1 MCAAV
6 CPELGRRACP
16 DFYKIGTIG
25 GETLKLLALDLGE
38 RRIGLAVS
46 NQEGTL
52 VLPAGHLQ
60 RDKLQTDIQRVLASA
75 IERDAQGIVV
85 GIPYSLDGSEGP
97 QAKRARRFVQTL
109 TRQTTLPVYTV
120 DERFTSVEAEGMMR
134 EAGRQPSRERG
145 AVDAAAAA
153 LILQRFLDQKPE

>member
-1 MCAAV
+1 
-6 CPELGRRACP
+6 
-16 DFYKIGTIG
+16 
-25 GETLKLLALDLGE
+25 LDLGE

-75 IERDAQGIVV
+75 IERDVQGIVV
-85 GIPYSLDGSEGP
+85 GIPYSLDGSEGT
-97 QAKRARRFVQTL
+97 QAKRARRFVRSL
-109 TRQTTLPVYTV
+109 EKQTTLAVYTV

-134 EAGRQPSRERG
+134 EAGRQPSRDRG
-145 AVDAAAAA
+145 AVDSAAAA
-153 LILQRFLDQKPE
+153 LILQRFLDQA

>member
-1 MCAAV
+1 MTC
-6 CPELGRRACP
+6 LRRAKG
-16 DFYKIGTIG
+16 D
-25 GETLKLLALDLGE
+25 ETLRLLALDLGE

-60 RDKLQTDIQRVLASA
+60 RDRFQTDIQRILASA
-75 IERDAQGIVV
+75 AERDAQGIVV
-85 GIPYSLDGSEGP
+85 GIPYSLDGSEGS
-97 QAKRARRFVQTL
+97 QARRARRFVNSL
-109 TRQTTLPVYTV
+109 RKQTTLPVYTV

>member
-1 MCAAV
+1 M
-6 CPELGRRACP
+6 
-16 DFYKIGTIG
+16 
-25 GETLKLLALDLGE
+25 DLGE

-52 VLPAGHLQ
+52 VLPAGNLQ
-60 RDKLQTDIQRVLASA
+60 RDRLQTDIQRVLASA

-85 GIPYSLDGSEGP
+85 GIPYSLDGSEGT
-97 QAKRARRFVQTL
+97 QAKRARRFVNSLKNQTK
-109 TRQTTLPVYTV
+109 LPVYTI

-134 EAGRQPSRERG
+134 EAGRRPSTERG

-153 LILQRFLDQKPE
+153 LILQRFLDQS

>member
-1 MCAAV
+1 MTKGIKGV
-6 CPELGRRACP
+6 
-16 DFYKIGTIG
+16 
-25 GETLKLLALDLGE
+25 ETLRLLALDLGE

-52 VLPAGHLQ
+52 VLPVGHLQ
-60 RDKLQTDIQRVLASA
+60 RDKLQADIQRVLASA

-85 GIPYSLDGSEGP
+85 GIPYSLDGSEGS
-97 QAKRARRFVQTL
+97 QAKRARRFVQAL
-109 TRQTTLPVYTV
+109 KKQTTLAVYTV

-134 EAGRQPSRERG
+134 EAGRQPSRDRG

-153 LILQRFLDQKPE
+153 LILQRFLDQS

>member
-1 MCAAV
+1 M
-6 CPELGRRACP
+6 
-16 DFYKIGTIG
+16 
-25 GETLKLLALDLGE
+25 DLGE

-60 RDKLQTDIQRVLASA
+60 RDKLQADIQQVLDSA
-75 IERDAQGIVV
+75 VERDAQGIVV
-85 GIPYSLDGSEGP
+85 GIPHSLDGSEGF
-97 QAKRARRFVQTL
+97 QARRARRFVSSL
-109 TRQTTLPVYTV
+109 RKQTTLPVYTV

-134 EAGRQPSRERG
+134 EAGRQPSREKG

>member
-1 MCAAV
+1 M
-6 CPELGRRACP
+6 
-16 DFYKIGTIG
+16 
-25 GETLKLLALDLGE
+25 DLGE

-75 IERDAQGIVV
+75 IERDVQGIVV
-85 GIPYSLDGSEGP
+85 GIPYSLDGSEGT
-97 QAKRARRFVQTL
+97 QAKRARRFVRSL
-109 TRQTTLPVYTV
+109 EKQTTLAVYTV

-134 EAGRQPSRERG
+134 EAGRQPSRDRG
-145 AVDAAAAA
+145 AVDSAAAA
-153 LILQRFLDQKPE
+153 LILQRFLDQA

>member
-1 MCAAV
+1 MTKGIKGV
-6 CPELGRRACP
+6 
-16 DFYKIGTIG
+16 
-25 GETLKLLALDLGE
+25 ETLKLLALDLGE

-52 VLPAGHLQ
+52 VLPVGHLQ
-60 RDKLQTDIQRVLASA
+60 RDKLQADIQRVLASA

-85 GIPYSLDGSEGP
+85 GIPYSLDGSEGS
-97 QAKRARRFVQTL
+97 QAKRARRFVQAL
-109 TRQTTLPVYTV
+109 KKQTTLAVYTV

-134 EAGRQPSRERG
+134 EAGRQPSRDRG

-153 LILQRFLDQKPE
+153 LILQRFLDQS

>member
-1 MCAAV
+1 MKPLVECPSLCAA
-6 CPELGRRACP
+6 ACP
-16 DFYKIGTIG
+16 DPPEADEGLQ
-25 GETLKLLALDLGE
+25 TLRLLALDLGE

-60 RDKLQTDIQRVLASA
+60 RDKLETDIQQVLASV
-75 IERDAQGIVV
+75 IEREAQGIVV
-85 GIPYSLDGSEGP
+85 GIPYSLDGSEGS
-97 QAKRARRFVQTL
+97 QAKRARRFVHSL
-109 TRQTTLPVYTV
+109 RRQTTLPVYTV

-134 EAGRQPSRERG
+134 GAGRQPSREKG

>member
-1 MCAAV
+1 M
-6 CPELGRRACP
+6 
-16 DFYKIGTIG
+16 
-25 GETLKLLALDLGE
+25 DLGE

-46 NQEGTL
+46 NQEETL

-60 RDKLQTDIQRVLASA
+60 RDRLQTDIQQVLASA
-75 IERDAQGIVV
+75 TERDTQGIVV
-85 GIPYSLDGSEGP
+85 GIPYSLDGSEGS
-97 QAKRARRFVQTL
+97 QARRARRFVYSL
-109 TRQTTLPVYTV
+109 RKQTTLPVYTV

-153 LILQRFLDQKPE
+153 LILQRFLDQKPQ

>member
-1 MCAAV
+1 M
-6 CPELGRRACP
+6 
-16 DFYKIGTIG
+16 
-25 GETLKLLALDLGE
+25 DLGE

-52 VLPAGHLQ
+52 VLPVGHLQ
-60 RDKLQTDIQRVLASA
+60 RDKLQADIQRVLASA

-85 GIPYSLDGSEGP
+85 GIPYSLDGSEGS
-97 QAKRARRFVQTL
+97 QAKRARRFVQAL
-109 TRQTTLPVYTV
+109 KKQTTLAVYTV

-134 EAGRQPSRERG
+134 EAGRQPSRDRG

-153 LILQRFLDQKPE
+153 LILQRFLDQS